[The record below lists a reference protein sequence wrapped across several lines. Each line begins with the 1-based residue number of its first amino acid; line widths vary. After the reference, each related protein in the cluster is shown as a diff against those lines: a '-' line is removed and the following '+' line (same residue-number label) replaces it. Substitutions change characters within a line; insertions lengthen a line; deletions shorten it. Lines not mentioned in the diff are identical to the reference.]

1 MNTSIKERTI
11 MFVKHLGV
19 SMKTFE
25 EACGLSSGY
34 VTSMRKGFGP
44 DKLNNVLNAYPQ
56 LNRDWLLYGEGN
68 MLKTEKP
75 AVVEN
80 GIPYYDVENFE
91 CGMPGGFGK
100 ALEKANPDGY
110 FNFPWIKNDGNTFC
124 VKAHGNSM
132 VNYDDPIHSISHG
145 SYIALRRNTV
155 SAIQWGEVYA
165 LATADGYII
174 KKLMPSEREGCVR
187 CVSFNSEDFPP
198 FDLPYNEIFDYAVVV
213 GVATINLW

>member
-1 MNTSIKERTI
+1 

-124 VKAHGNSM
+124 VQAHGNSM

-155 SAIQWGEVYA
+155 RAIQWGEVYA

-174 KKLMPSEREGCVR
+174 KKLMPSEREDCVR

>member
-174 KKLMPSEREGCVR
+174 KKLMPSEREDCVR

>member
-25 EACGLSSGY
+25 EACSLSSGY

-174 KKLMPSEREGCVR
+174 KKLMPSEREDCVR

>member
-1 MNTSIKERTI
+1 

>member
-1 MNTSIKERTI
+1 MDTSIKERTI

-174 KKLMPSEREGCVR
+174 KKLMPSEREDCVR

>member
-1 MNTSIKERTI
+1 MDTSIKERTI

-19 SMKTFE
+19 SMKAFE

-174 KKLMPSEREGCVR
+174 KKLMPSEREDCVR

>member
-1 MNTSIKERTI
+1 

-198 FDLPYNEIFDYAVVV
+198 FDLPYNEIFDYAIVV